1 MQPEAILGFF
11 LPMFN
16 FRPTS
21 IIRSLIFLAGFCATL
36 IVSGQ
41 NRAKVDFQREI
52 QPILERLSDEE
63 KASLLNWLEQG
74 AEIPEGIG
82 LLREPGEEL
91 HGQALFEFEI
101 APLLAKHC
109 LECHDSSR
117 KEGALDLSRK
127 ASAFKGGDSGKA
139 IHPGDGENSSLWELV
154 ELGDM
159 PEDRPPLSQGEK
171 DLLRRWIDEGAEW
184 TVDWIDPAIYESPG
198 GGEQWIRRLTVSE
211 YIETVRRA
219 VGVDIKDEAGDLLP
233 ADLRAD
239 GFSNTA
245 YNLNVDMGHVTAYAE
260 LAAKIVEKLDLTELA
275 HRFHEEPKF
284 TDKDMGKLIEGMG
297 KWLLRGPLTEEE
309 VILFRGISTTVASAG
324 GTMEEAVGYIAE
336 AMLQSPRFIYRIEKQ
351 QSEGVMLRID
361 EYEFASR
368 LSYAIW
374 GAPPDERLIKAA
386 DSGDLKDDGKLE
398 SQLYRMLDDPRAK
411 NRSLEFAYEWL
422 NLGRMDSLRP
432 SPEKF
437 PDWDP
442 GLADAMRQETLVV
455 FDEVVWSQGRPL
467 TELLNTQTTFVT
479 PKLAAHYGLRV
490 RQGKET
496 EAGMLRFDLSK
507 NPARGGILTH
517 GSVLTMGGDDA
528 SMVTRTIRSP

>member
-1 MQPEAILGFF
+1 M
-11 LPMFN
+11 
-16 FRPTS
+16 
-21 IIRSLIFLAGFCATL
+21 
-36 IVSGQ
+36 
-41 NRAKVDFQREI
+41 
-52 QPILERLSDEE
+52 
-63 KASLLNWLEQG
+63 
-74 AEIPEGIG
+74 
-82 LLREPGEEL
+82 
-91 HGQALFEFEI
+91 
-101 APLLAKHC
+101 
-109 LECHDSSR
+109 
-117 KEGALDLSRK
+117 
-127 ASAFKGGDSGKA
+127 
-139 IHPGDGENSSLWELV
+139 
-154 ELGDM
+154 
-159 PEDRPPLSQGEK
+159 
-171 DLLRRWIDEGAEW
+171 
-184 TVDWIDPAIYESPG
+184 DWIDPAIYESPG

-211 YIETVRRA
+211 YIETVRSA

-297 KWLLRGPLTEEE
+297 KWLPRGPLTEEE

-374 GAPPDERLIKAA
+374 EAPPDERLIKAA

-479 PKLAAHYGLRV
+479 PKLAAHYGLR
-490 RQGKET
+490 E
-496 EAGMLRFDLSK
+496 
-507 NPARGGILTH
+507 
-517 GSVLTMGGDDA
+517 
-528 SMVTRTIRSP
+528 